1 VIITGTPEGVLM
13 GHKTPIWLKPGD
25 EVAIDIAGLGILT
38 NTLTT
43 EEARS

>member
-1 VIITGTPEGVLM
+1 M
-13 GHKTPIWLKPGD
+13 GHTTPIWLKPGD
-25 EVAIDIAGLGILT
+25 EVAIDIAGLGVLT